1 MDMTTA
7 ELKSLILKSV
17 TFKDDGS
24 IGKFPDNLMKLD
36 SALSTAGDW
45 MQYLAAVIEMN
56 RTGDIPNGSGFR
68 WMVSHAVYKYD
79 VAMGLAVLNYE
90 KANLSESEYLI
101 RNAEVY
107 NSALRNS
114 GSLD

>member
-36 SALSTAGDW
+36 GALSTAGDW

-56 RTGDIPNGSGFR
+56 RTGDIPNGAGFR

-79 VAMGLAVLNYE
+79 IAMGLADLNYK
-90 KANLSESEYLI
+90 KANLSENEYLS
-101 RNAEVY
+101 RKVEVY